1 MYNYRRCPTCPQ
13 RMTWKETLMS
23 SKWIL
28 SLAVASIF
36 LPTHM
41 VNAAPLDDALK
52 VLEAGGNAQ
61 AVEVLTKLANDGN
74 PLAQLR
80 LGDLYF
86 HGKGVA
92 EDENRAIH
100 WWKKSAA
107 SGNAEAM
114 YQIAHAYLF
123 GNSAAKSV
131 DDPDREAASWY
142 FQAASAGHA
151 EAAYT
156 LGLLFIAGK
165 GVVED
170 HNEAIR
176 WFRVAAGK
184 GHVEARKA
192 METTEKSLHRPA
204 AKPKR

>member
-1 MYNYRRCPTCPQ
+1 MTYKELFMY
-13 RMTWKETLMS
+13 
-23 SKWIL
+23 SKWIAP
-28 SLAVASIF
+28 LALACTF
-36 LPTHM
+36 LPTLA
-41 VNAAPLDDALK
+41 VNAAPLDEALK
-52 VLEAGGNAQ
+52 VLEAGGDAK
-61 AVEVLTKLANDGN
+61 AVEVLTRIANEGN

-86 HGKGVA
+86 HGKGVS
-92 EDENRAIH
+92 EDENMAIF

-123 GNSAAKSV
+123 GNTAAKGV
-131 DDPDREAASWY
+131 ADPDREAATWY

-170 HNEAIR
+170 RNEAMR
-176 WFRVAAGK
+176 WFRVAAEK

-192 METTEKSLHRPA
+192 LETTEKSMPRPA
-204 AKPKR
+204 DKSKR

>member
-1 MYNYRRCPTCPQ
+1 MR
-13 RMTWKETLMS
+13 S
-23 SKWIL
+23 IWIQ
-28 SLAVASIF
+28 SLALAF
-36 LPTHM
+36 ALLPALSAPP
-41 VNAAPLDDALK
+41 AAATPLDDALK
-52 VLEAGGNAQ
+52 VLEAGNNPK
-61 AVEVLTKLANDGN
+61 AVEVLTQIANEGN
-74 PLAQLR
+74 ALAQLR

-92 EDENRAIH
+92 EDENKAVQ

-123 GNSAAKSV
+123 GNTAPKTVA
-131 DDPDREAASWY
+131 DPDREAATWY
-142 FQAASAGHA
+142 FKAASAGHA

-170 HNEAIR
+170 RNEAIR
-176 WFRVAAGK
+176 WFRVAADR
-184 GHVEARKA
+184 GHAEARKA
-192 METTEKSLHRPA
+192 MDTTEKAASRPA
-204 AKPKR
+204 PKPKR

>member
-1 MYNYRRCPTCPQ
+1 MIY
-13 RMTWKETLMS
+13 KETPMH
-23 SKWIL
+23 SKWIR
-28 SLAVASIF
+28 SLAIACTLLPA
-36 LPTHM
+36 LPT
-41 VNAAPLDDALK
+41 AATPLDDALK
-52 VLEAGGNAQ
+52 VLEAGSNPK
-61 AVEVLTKLANDGN
+61 AVEVLTRIANDGN

-86 HGKGVA
+86 HGKGVT
-92 EDENRAIH
+92 EDENMAIF

-123 GNSAAKSV
+123 GNTAAKGV
-131 DDPDREAASWY
+131 ADPDREAATWY

-165 GVVED
+165 GVIED
-170 HNEAIR
+170 RNEAIR
-176 WFRVAAGK
+176 WFRVAASK

-192 METTEKSLHRPA
+192 METTEKSIPRPA
-204 AKPKR
+204 AKTKR

>member
-1 MYNYRRCPTCPQ
+1 MIH
-13 RMTWKETLMS
+13 KETPML
-23 SKWIL
+23 SKRINPLFLACALL
-28 SLAVASIF
+28 SAVSA
-36 LPTHM
+36 PPAT
-41 VNAAPLDDALK
+41 AAPLEDALK
-52 VLEAGGNAQ
+52 VLEAGNNPK
-61 AVEVLTKLANDGN
+61 AVEVLTQIANDGN

-92 EDENRAIH
+92 EDENKAIY

-123 GNSAAKSV
+123 GNTAPKAV
-131 DDPDREAASWY
+131 ADPDREAATWY
-142 FQAASAGHA
+142 FKAASAGHA

-170 HNEAIR
+170 RKEALR
-176 WFRVAAGK
+176 WFRVAADR
-184 GHVEARKA
+184 GHAEARKA
-192 METTEKSLHRPA
+192 METTEKA
-204 AKPKR
+204 ASSTPKHKR

>member
-1 MYNYRRCPTCPQ
+1 MIY
-13 RMTWKETLMS
+13 KETPMH
-23 SKWIL
+23 SKWL
-28 SLAVASIF
+28 RSLALACTL
-36 LPTHM
+36 LPALPAT
-41 VNAAPLDDALK
+41 ATPLDDALK
-52 VLEAGGNAQ
+52 VLEAGSNPK
-61 AVEVLTKLANDGN
+61 AVEVLTRIANDGN

-86 HGKGVA
+86 HGKEIA
-92 EDENRAIH
+92 EDENMAIF

-123 GNSAAKSV
+123 GNTAAKSV
-131 DDPDREAASWY
+131 ADPDREAATWY

-170 HNEAIR
+170 RNEAIR

-192 METTEKSLHRPA
+192 METTEKSISRPA

>member
-1 MYNYRRCPTCPQ
+1 MIY
-13 RMTWKETLMS
+13 KETLMH
-23 SKWIL
+23 SKWIA
-28 SLAVASIF
+28 SLAFACIL
-36 LPTHM
+36 LPVLPVGAT
-41 VNAAPLDDALK
+41 PLDEALK
-52 VLEAGGNAQ
+52 VLEAGGDAK
-61 AVEVLTKLANDGN
+61 AVEVLTKIANEGN

-86 HGKGVA
+86 HGKGVT
-92 EDENRAIH
+92 EDENMAIF

-123 GNSAAKSV
+123 GSTAAKGV
-131 DDPDREAASWY
+131 ADPDREAATWY

-170 HNEAIR
+170 RNEAIR
-176 WFRVAAGK
+176 WFRIAAGK

-192 METTEKSLHRPA
+192 METTEKSAPRPA
-204 AKPKR
+204 AKSKR

>member
-1 MYNYRRCPTCPQ
+1 
-13 RMTWKETLMS
+13 
-23 SKWIL
+23 
-28 SLAVASIF
+28 
-36 LPTHM
+36 
-41 VNAAPLDDALK
+41 
-52 VLEAGGNAQ
+52 VLEAGNDAK
-61 AVEVLTKLANDGN
+61 AVEVLTKFANEGN
-74 PLAQLR
+74 PVAQLR

-86 HGKGVA
+86 HGKGVT
-92 EDENRAIH
+92 EDENKAIY

-123 GNSAAKSV
+123 GSSAAKSV

-170 HNEAIR
+170 RNEAIR

-184 GHVEARKA
+184 GHAEARKA
-192 METTEKSLHRPA
+192 LETTEKSMPRPA
-204 AKPKR
+204 PKSKR

>member
-1 MYNYRRCPTCPQ
+1 
-13 RMTWKETLMS
+13 MTYKETLMH
-23 SKWIL
+23 SKWIAP
-28 SLAVASIF
+28 LAVACIL
-36 LPTHM
+36 LPALPVSAT
-41 VNAAPLDDALK
+41 PLDGVLK
-52 VLEAGGNAQ
+52 VLEADGNAK
-61 AVEVLTKLANDGN
+61 AVEVLTRIANEGN

-86 HGKGVA
+86 HGKEVT
-92 EDENRAIH
+92 EDENMAIF

-123 GNSAAKSV
+123 GSTAAKGV
-131 DDPDREAASWY
+131 ADPDREAATWY

-170 HNEAIR
+170 RNEAIR
-176 WFRVAAGK
+176 WFRIAAGK

-192 METTEKSLHRPA
+192 LETTEKSTPRPA

>member
-1 MYNYRRCPTCPQ
+1 
-13 RMTWKETLMS
+13 MTFKETPMYS
-23 SKWIL
+23 RWTAP
-28 SLAVASIF
+28 LALAF
-36 LPTHM
+36 ACLPIPAA
-41 VNAAPLDDALK
+41 NAAPLDDALK

-61 AVEVLTKLANDGN
+61 AVETLTKLANEGN

-86 HGKGVA
+86 HGKGVS
-92 EDENRAIH
+92 EDENKAIY

-123 GNSAAKSV
+123 GNTAAKSV
-131 DDPDREAASWY
+131 ADPDREAATWY

-170 HNEAIR
+170 RNEAIR

-192 METTEKSLHRPA
+192 LETTEKSITRPA

>member
-1 MYNYRRCPTCPQ
+1 MIH
-13 RMTWKETLMS
+13 KETPMH
-23 SKWIL
+23 SKWIR
-28 SLAVASIF
+28 SLAVACTL
-36 LPTHM
+36 LPALP
-41 VNAAPLDDALK
+41 AAATPLDDALK
-52 VLEAGGNAQ
+52 VLEAGSNPKAI
-61 AVEVLTKLANDGN
+61 EVLTRIANDGN

-86 HGKGVA
+86 HGKGVT
-92 EDENRAIH
+92 EDENMAIF

-123 GNSAAKSV
+123 GNTAAKGV
-131 DDPDREAASWY
+131 ADPDREAATWY

-170 HNEAIR
+170 RNEAIR

-192 METTEKSLHRPA
+192 METTEKSIPRPA

>member
-1 MYNYRRCPTCPQ
+1 MIYEEPP
-13 RMTWKETLMS
+13 MH
-23 SKWIL
+23 SKWIA
-28 SLAVASIF
+28 SLALACAL
-36 LPTHM
+36 LPVLPVKAT
-41 VNAAPLDDALK
+41 PLDDALK
-52 VLEAGGNAQ
+52 VLEAGGDAK
-61 AVEVLTKLANDGN
+61 AVEVLTKIANEGN

-86 HGKGVA
+86 HGKGVV
-92 EDENRAIH
+92 EDENTAIF

-123 GNSAAKSV
+123 GNTAAKGV
-131 DDPDREAASWY
+131 ADPDREAATWY

-170 HNEAIR
+170 RNEAMR
-176 WFRVAAGK
+176 WFRLAAGK
-184 GHVEARKA
+184 GHAEARKA
-192 METTEKSLHRPA
+192 LETTEKSAQRPS